1 MDKGTKEKDR
11 EEDLLTY
18 LTDLFEEYL
27 FELKETK
34 KRTENQ
40 FAYGEKVAYTECLDL
55 IRMWRE
61 SQKRK
66 LDFSV

>member
-1 MDKGTKEKDR
+1 MKDR
-11 EEDLLTY
+11 EEDILTY

-27 FELKETK
+27 SELKEIK
-34 KRTENQ
+34 EEDENQ
-40 FAYGEKVAYTECLDL
+40 FAYGEKVAYMECLDL

-66 LDFSV
+66 VDFSV

>member
-1 MDKGTKEKDR
+1 MKDR
-11 EEDLLTY
+11 EEDILVY

-27 FELKETK
+27 FELKEIK
-34 KRTENQ
+34 EEDENQ

-61 SQKRK
+61 
-66 LDFSV
+66 

>member
-1 MDKGTKEKDR
+1 MKDR
-11 EEDLLTY
+11 EEDILTY

-27 FELKETK
+27 SELKEIK
-34 KRTENQ
+34 EEDENQ

-66 LDFSV
+66 VDFSV

>member
-1 MDKGTKEKDR
+1 MKDR
-11 EEDLLTY
+11 EEDILTY

-27 FELKETK
+27 SELKEIK
-34 KRTENQ
+34 EEDENQ

-61 SQKRK
+61 AQKRK
-66 LDFSV
+66 VDFSV

>member
-1 MDKGTKEKDR
+1 MKDR
-11 EEDLLTY
+11 EEDILVY

-27 FELKETK
+27 FELKEIK
-34 KRTENQ
+34 EEDENQ
-40 FAYGEKVAYTECLDL
+40 SAYGEKVAYTECLDL

>member
-1 MDKGTKEKDR
+1 MKDR
-11 EEDLLTY
+11 EEDILTY

-27 FELKETK
+27 SELKEIK
-34 KRTENQ
+34 EEDENQ

-61 SQKRK
+61 AQKR
-66 LDFSV
+66 

>member
-1 MDKGTKEKDR
+1 MKDR

-27 FELKETK
+27 FELKEIK
-34 KRTENQ
+34 EEDENQ